1 MRLIYERCAGLDV
14 HKRTVVAC
22 RLRVS
27 EGGVVEQEVRT
38 FGTMTADLLQLV
50 DWLLS
55 WEVRQVAMES
65 TGEYWKPVYNLLEGN
80 VEVVLVNAQHV
91 KHVPG
96 RKTDVQ
102 DAEWLAELLSYGLLK
117 ASFIPPKPQRELR
130 DLTRYRR
137 TLVEERARLVNRVQ
151 KVLESANIKLASVAT
166 DVLGVSGRRMMAALV
181 AGQRDPAE
189 LAELAKGRL
198 RSKLPQLRQA
208 LSGVVDEHHCFLL
221 AHQLTHIDFLDD
233 EIEAVGQEIA
243 HRLEAMSQ
251 PTPPAPTSD
260 ETSAGAGAAPT
271 TPTWQQAVALL
282 DSAPGVDV
290 KAAQAVLAE
299 MGINMRQFP
308 APDHLAAWA
317 GVAPGNN
324 ESGGKRRPT
333 RSRQGNRALR
343 TILIQIA
350 WAAVRT
356 KGSYCQALYRRLA
369 ARRGKKRAIVAVA
382 HHLVI
387 AFHYMLDRQQ
397 PYQDLGADYF
407 DQRSK
412 AFKVDRLLHLL
423 NKLGYTATIEPLAA
437 AT

>member
-1 MRLIYERCAGLDV
+1 MRMIHQRCAGLDV

-22 RLRVS
+22 RLRVNG
-27 EGGVVEQEVRT
+27 EGVVEQEVKT
-38 FGTMTADLLQLV
+38 FGTMTGELLQLV
-50 DWLLS
+50 DWLLA
-55 WEVRQVAMES
+55 WEVTQVAMES

-80 VEVVLVNAQHV
+80 VQVVLVNAQHV

-117 ASFIPPKPQRELR
+117 ASFIPPKPQREVR

-137 TLVEERARLVNRVQ
+137 TLVEERVRLVNRVQ

-166 DVLGVSGRRMMAALV
+166 DVLGVSGRRMLEALM

-208 LSGVVDEHHCFLL
+208 LTGVVDEHHCFLL
-221 AHQLTHIDFLDD
+221 AHQLAHIDFLDD
-233 EIEAVGQEIA
+233 EIEALGQEIA
-243 HRLEAMSQ
+243 QRLEAMSQ
-251 PTPPAPTSD
+251 PTLPPPTAPAD
-260 ETSAGAGAAPT
+260 EPTTPAAPT
-271 TPTWQQAVALL
+271 WQAAVTLL

-290 KAAQAVLAE
+290 KAAEAVLAE
-299 MGINMRQFP
+299 MGIDMRQFP
-308 APDHLAAWA
+308 SPHHLAAWA

-324 ESGGKRRPT
+324 QSGGKRRPA
-333 RSRQGNRALR
+333 RSRPGNRALR
-343 TILIQIA
+343 TTLIQIA

-382 HHLVI
+382 HHLAN
-387 AFHYMLDRQQ
+387 AFYHMLDRQQ
-397 PYQDLGADYF
+397 PYQDLGADHF

-423 NKLGYTATIEPLAA
+423 NKLGFTATIEPLAA
-437 AT
+437 TP